1 MNWFLSIVFIL
12 FSFVSLANTRYLPDG
27 IVITKDISSQIDL
40 NTILDRIAEIDSE
53 SKLNKLIDSI
63 IVDDVTIAKR
73 RSKVIIIDA
82 GHGGKD
88 NGTTGI
94 MGTVEKHLVLQYSL
108 LLNKT
113 LRNLGYTVFL
123 TRNNDLYLTLVERR
137 KFAQHYHGS
146 LMIAV
151 HADSANSIEAR
162 GLSVYTLSNEASDET
177 AKMLASSHNDSKDI
191 TFQTEAKDVFIK
203 TALIDVFQNATITK
217 SEHFA
222 RKLIAN
228 CQKNKLFTIARPHRS
243 AGFAVL
249 KMPDVPSVLIELG
262 FLSSPEE
269 EILLRSP
276 AYRGQIIQ
284 TIAQTIDEFFDIR
297 PNDIDLTSI

>member
-1 MNWFLSIVFIL
+1 MAWHLSIALIF
-12 FSFVSLANTRYLPDG
+12 FSFASFANTKYLPDG
-27 IVITKDISSQIDL
+27 IVITKDISSKIDL
-40 NTILDRIAEIDSE
+40 DTILDRIAEIDTKSR
-53 SKLNKLIDSI
+53 LNRLIDNI
-63 IVDDVTIAKR
+63 IVDDSAVAKR
-73 RSKVIIIDA
+73 RTKVIIIDA

-88 NGTTGI
+88 EGTTGI

-108 LLNKT
+108 LLDKT
-113 LRNLGYTVFL
+113 LRGLGYTVFL
-123 TRNNDLYLTLVERR
+123 TRSNDSYLTLVERR
-137 KFAQHYHGS
+137 KFAQRYHGS
-146 LMIAV
+146 LMIAI
-151 HADSANSIEAR
+151 HADSAGSVEAR
-162 GLSVYTLSNEASDET
+162 GLSVYTLSDEASDET
-177 AKMLASSHNDSKDI
+177 ARMLASGHDDSNDIIFK
-191 TFQTEAKDVFIK
+191 TKAKDVFIK

-222 RKLIAN
+222 RSLISN

-284 TIAQTIDEFFDIR
+284 TIAQTIDEFFGIQ
-297 PNDIDLTSI
+297 PNQGTQINE